1 MITQKTIAE
10 KLGIST
16 SLVSR
21 ALSGTASNIGASE
34 ETVRRIRETAAEL
47 GYVPN
52 PAALTLR
59 GFTAKVVGVIIKD
72 FNDPFLGRMTE
83 VIQER
88 AHKNGC
94 SLNLTG
100 FDAVQGIPRDSASLL
115 RYRLDALIICGSD
128 ICSDWVEEFTSRD
141 IPVAQVGVDNDFP
154 GVVRVEVDEA
164 AGIRMLVE
172 YVLLKGHRQLG
183 FIGGSSGPH
192 LRRRR
197 LLEEVLCAKN
207 IASEFVSVPED
218 GNSGIR
224 AMEKLLQKTR
234 KCRPTAVLAA
244 DDFTAQGGLRAL
256 YENGLSVPRDISLTG
271 FDDIPSAELMIP
283 ALTTIRVPVRRM
295 VAAAFDLIAEAGTKS
310 RKVRKLAPELIE
322 RESCIEYAEV
332 NSISTNEG
340 E

>member
-1 MITQKTIAE
+1 MVTQKTIAE
-10 KLGIST
+10 KLGISP

-21 ALSGTASNIGASE
+21 ALSGTAANIGASE
-34 ETVRRIRETAAEL
+34 ETVRKIRETANEL

-59 GFTAKVVGVIIKD
+59 GVTAKVIGVIIKD
-72 FNDPFLGRMTE
+72 FDDPFLGRMTDT
-83 VIQER
+83 IQER
-88 AHKNGC
+88 ARKNGC

-100 FDAVQGIPRDSASLL
+100 FDSVNGVPHDCASLL

-128 ICSDWVEEFTSRD
+128 ICSSWVDDFTSCD
-141 IPVAQVGVDNDFP
+141 IPVAQVGVDNDYP
-154 GVVRVEVDEA
+154 GVIRVEVDEM

-172 YVLLKGHRQLG
+172 YILLQGHRHLG

-197 LLEEVLCAKN
+197 MLEEVLYTKN
-207 IASEFVSVPED
+207 VASEFISVSDED
-218 GNSGIR
+218 NIGIR
-224 AMEKLLQKTR
+224 AMNKLLQKTR

-256 YENGLSVPRDISLTG
+256 YEHGLSAPRDISLTG

-283 ALTTIRVPVRRM
+283 ALTTIKVPVRRM
-295 VAAAFDLIAEAGTKS
+295 VAAAFDLIAGNGTKS
-310 RKVRKLAPELIE
+310 RRVRKLAPELVE
-322 RESCIEYAEV
+322 RESCIEPCQ
-332 NSISTNEG
+332 
-340 E
+340 

>member
-1 MITQKTIAE
+1 MVTQKTIAE
-10 KLGIST
+10 KLGISP

-21 ALSGTASNIGASE
+21 ALSGTAANIGASE
-34 ETVRRIRETAAEL
+34 ETVRKIRETANEL

-59 GFTAKVVGVIIKD
+59 GVTAKVIGVIIKD
-72 FNDPFLGRMTE
+72 FDDPFLGRMTDT
-83 VIQER
+83 IQER
-88 AHKNGC
+88 ARKNGC

-100 FDAVQGIPRDSASLL
+100 FDSVNGVPHDCASLL

-128 ICSDWVEEFTSRD
+128 ICSSWVDDFTSCD
-141 IPVAQVGVDNDFP
+141 IPVAQVGVDNDYP
-154 GVVRVEVDEA
+154 GVIRVEVDEM

-172 YVLLKGHRQLG
+172 YILLQGHRHLG

-197 LLEEVLCAKN
+197 MLEEVLYTKN
-207 IASEFVSVPED
+207 VASEFISVSDED
-218 GNSGIR
+218 NIGIR
-224 AMEKLLQKTR
+224 AMNKLLQRTR

-256 YENGLSVPRDISLTG
+256 YEHGLSAPRDISLTG

-283 ALTTIRVPVRRM
+283 ALTTIKVPVRRM
-295 VAAAFDLIAEAGTKS
+295 VAAAFDLIAGNGAKS
-310 RKVRKLAPELIE
+310 RRVRKLAPELVE
-322 RESCIEYAEV
+322 RESCIEPCQ
-332 NSISTNEG
+332 
-340 E
+340 

>member
-10 KLGIST
+10 KLGISP

-21 ALSGTASNIGASE
+21 ALSGTAANIGASE
-34 ETVRRIRETAAEL
+34 ETVRKIRETANEL

-59 GFTAKVVGVIIKD
+59 GVNAKVIGVIIKD
-72 FNDPFLGRMTE
+72 FDDPFLGRMTDT
-83 VIQER
+83 IQER
-88 AHKNGC
+88 ARKNGC

-100 FDAVQGIPRDSASLL
+100 FDSVKGVPHDCASLL

-128 ICSDWVEEFTSRD
+128 ICSSWVDDFTSCD
-141 IPVAQVGVDNDFP
+141 IPVAQVGVDNDYP
-154 GVVRVEVDEA
+154 GVIRVEVDEM

-172 YVLLKGHRQLG
+172 YILLQGHRHLG

-197 LLEEVLCAKN
+197 MLEEVLYTKN
-207 IASEFVSVPED
+207 VASEFISVSDED
-218 GNSGIR
+218 NIGIR
-224 AMEKLLQKTR
+224 AMNKLLQKTR

-256 YENGLSVPRDISLTG
+256 YEHGLSAPRDISLTG

-283 ALTTIRVPVRRM
+283 ALTTIKVPVRRM
-295 VAAAFDLIAEAGTKS
+295 VAAAFDLIAGNGAKS
-310 RKVRKLAPELIE
+310 RRVRKLAPELVE
-322 RESCIEYAEV
+322 RESCIEPCQ
-332 NSISTNEG
+332 
-340 E
+340 

>member
-10 KLGIST
+10 KLGVST

-21 ALSGTASNIGASE
+21 ALSGTAANIGASE
-34 ETVRRIRETAAEL
+34 ETVRRIRETAAEF

-59 GFTAKVVGVIIKD
+59 GFTAKVIGVIIKD

-83 VIQER
+83 VIQDR
-88 AHKNGC
+88 AQNNGC

-100 FDAVQGIPRDSASLL
+100 FDLVKGFPRDSASLL
-115 RYRLDALIICGSD
+115 RYRLDALIVCGSD
-128 ICSDWVEEFTSRD
+128 ICSEDWVAEFTSRN
-141 IPVAQVGVDNDFP
+141 IPVAQVGVDADFP

-172 YVLLKGHRQLG
+172 SVLLKGHRRLG

-197 LLEEVLCAKN
+197 LLEEVLCSKN
-207 IASEFVSVPED
+207 IASEFVSVADDEHI
-218 GNSGIR
+218 GFR

-256 YENGLSVPRDISLTG
+256 YEHGLSVPRDISLTG

-295 VAAAFDLIAEAGTKS
+295 VAAAFDLIVDSGAKS

-322 RESCIEYAEV
+322 RESCIEHTG
-332 NSISTNEG
+332 S
-340 E
+340 